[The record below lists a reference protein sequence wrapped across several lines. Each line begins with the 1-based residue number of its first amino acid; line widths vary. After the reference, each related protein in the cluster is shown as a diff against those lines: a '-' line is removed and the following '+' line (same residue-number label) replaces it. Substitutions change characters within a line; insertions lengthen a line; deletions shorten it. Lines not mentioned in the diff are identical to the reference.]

1 MTPSAK
7 PYHHGRLREAVL
19 EAAVAEIDAVG
30 PARLSMREIARRAG
44 VSHAAPAHHFGDKAG
59 IFTAIATEGY
69 RLLRETTS
77 RAATGDDGLL
87 QGGLAY
93 VGFALTH
100 RAYFDVM
107 FRPELYR
114 ADDPDLIAA
123 RDAALDVM
131 YQAVERGLAAGE
143 PGDVRGTTMAAWSV
157 AHGFAVL
164 WLNGNLPPELVE
176 DPDAVPALVAGGIV
190 ALGDITRR
198 QATSLQATLGTDP
211 ATGTRQDLPK
221 PVA

>member
-1 MTPSAK
+1 MARASVK

-19 EAAVAEIDAVG
+19 EAAVAEIEALG

-69 RLLRETTS
+69 GLLTEATIQ
-77 RAATGDDGLL
+77 AATGDAALL

-93 VGFALTH
+93 IRFALTH
-100 RAYFDVM
+100 RGHFEVM

-123 RDAALDVM
+123 RDAYFDGM
-131 YQAVERGLAAGE
+131 FRAVEAGLADAGRS
-143 PGDVRGTTMAAWSV
+143 DVLGTAIAAWSA

-164 WLNGNLPPELVE
+164 WLNGNLPAELTE
-176 DPDAVPALVAGGIV
+176 DPDAVASLVASGMV

-198 QATSLQATLGTDP
+198 QATSLPP
-211 ATGTRQDLPK
+211 ASRLAPTASVRRLNW
-221 PVA
+221 